1 MSSTDPP
8 LVTIQAP
15 EPLTSAQAAAWFTAG
30 TPAGAEMIG
39 YTLSARAAT
48 WIRVRPDGA
57 VQHVDGPDDP
67 LAEAYEIVLF
77 DGDRELRWLHT
88 VDGRGHAVALG
99 EDRSTLPTQGTEL
112 TAEPQPR
119 RGLCQTRLLAGRPL
133 PHAVTGWTVLASS
146 RYAEAALPLTY
157 RSSDALVIDTV
168 EYLIEDDH
176 GNADVIDT
184 RIAGL
189 RVAARHE
196 IEVSPSG
203 RP

>member
-1 MSSTDPP
+1 MSSTDPS

-39 YTLSARAAT
+39 YTVSARAAT
-48 WIRVRPDGA
+48 WIRVGPDSEI
-57 VQHVDGPDDP
+57 QHVDGLDDP

-112 TAEPQPR
+112 AVEPRPR
-119 RGLCQTRLLAGRPL
+119 RGPRQTRLLAGRPL

-146 RYAEAALPLTY
+146 RYADAALPLTY
-157 RSSDALVIDTV
+157 TAGEAVVIETV
-168 EYLIEDDH
+168 EYLVEDGH

-184 RIAGL
+184 RIVGM

-196 IEVSPSG
+196 IDLSPSG